1 MKKYKR
7 IAHAAKIRLPSREM
21 RSLHMA
27 DAEQI
32 IGYCPKCGKELQ
44 IPGELPR
51 FACMYCATKL
61 TQAQLLADAPAP
73 MPAVEGDAA
82 EEFAAFSAL
91 VLACVTNFPDSYKKV
106 TRSEFSK
113 YSDTYLDACRPAFDH
128 LDQCARIEPDRRT
141 KWAEL
146 GAEDLMHQLND
157 WFAAQKGW
165 NSRARQARI
174 VDNAKFTIA
183 LFLVPMLSRGNW
195 TISRPFAKRLHT
207 LWMARYPKSPFTL
220 ASYDDL
226 VSGFRKRWLCFI
238 TTAVCEAEG
247 KPDDCAELTAF
258 RRFRDGWLSPA
269 ARRARVDRGI
279 LRDRPGHRSASAI
292 CGRRPGPLRRAAAG
306 LSLPLLCCSTGWRPG
321 PLQATLHPDGPP
333 VGAPI
338 SAVKQSKLISP
349 GPRAIIVAKNG
360 RNAPHKSFKEK
371 AGLLL
376 QPAAPLLH
384 KEADPMK
391 KETSTA
397 TQISPEEIQARQ
409 APGLSAG

>member
-141 KWAEL
+141 EWAEL
-146 GAEDLMHQLND
+146 GAEDLMQQLND

-165 NSRARQARI
+165 NSRARQTRI

-195 TISRPFAKRLHT
+195 TISCPFAKRLHT

-258 RRFRDGWLSPA
+258 RRFRDGWLS
-269 ARRARVDRGI
+269 
-279 LRDRPGHRSASAI
+279 
-292 CGRRPGPLRRAAAG
+292 
-306 LSLPLLCCSTGWRPG
+306 
-321 PLQATLHPDGPP
+321 QQPDGPALIEEYYEI
-333 VGAPI
+333 APAI
-338 SAVKQSKLISP
+338 VLHLQYADDAPARYAALRRDYLSPCYAALQAGDPGRCKQLYTQMV
-349 GPRAIIVAKNG
+349 R
-360 RNAPHKSFKEK
+360 RLERQY
-371 AGLLL
+371 L
-376 QPAAPLLH
+376 Q
-384 KEADPMK
+384 
-391 KETSTA
+391 
-397 TQISPEEIQARQ
+397 
-409 APGLSAG
+409 

>member
-1 MKKYKR
+1 MVN
-7 IAHAAKIRLPSREM
+7 
-21 RSLHMA
+21 
-27 DAEQI
+27 I
-32 IGYCPKCGKELQ
+32 IEITDLTAPELAVYTQ
-44 IPGELPR
+44 
-51 FACMYCATKL
+51 L

-73 MPAVEGDAA
+73 IPAVEGDAA

-141 KWAEL
+141 EWAEL
-146 GAEDLMHQLND
+146 GAEDLMQQLND

-195 TISRPFAKRLHT
+195 TISCPFAKRLHT

-238 TTAVCEAEG
+238 TTAVCEAHLG
-247 KPDDCAELTAF
+247 AHLHFEL
-258 RRFRDGWLSPA
+258 LSGSKYLDPIAYA
-269 ARRARVDRGI
+269 AKTV
-279 LRDRPGHRSASAI
+279 
-292 CGRRPGPLRRAAAG
+292 
-306 LSLPLLCCSTGWRPG
+306 
-321 PLQATLHPDGPP
+321 
-333 VGAPI
+333 
-338 SAVKQSKLISP
+338 
-349 GPRAIIVAKNG
+349 
-360 RNAPHKSFKEK
+360 
-371 AGLLL
+371 
-376 QPAAPLLH
+376 
-384 KEADPMK
+384 
-391 KETSTA
+391 
-397 TQISPEEIQARQ
+397 
-409 APGLSAG
+409 

>member
-1 MKKYKR
+1 MKKYKW

-82 EEFAAFSAL
+82 EEFAVFSAL

-113 YSDTYLDACRPAFDH
+113 YSDTYLDACRPVFDH
-128 LDQCARIEPDRRT
+128 LDRCARIEPDRRT
-141 KWAEL
+141 EWAEL
-146 GAEDLMHQLND
+146 GAEDLMQQLND

-195 TISRPFAKRLHT
+195 TISRPFAKHLHT

-258 RRFRDGWLSPA
+258 RRFRDGWLS
-269 ARRARVDRGI
+269 
-279 LRDRPGHRSASAI
+279 
-292 CGRRPGPLRRAAAG
+292 
-306 LSLPLLCCSTGWRPG
+306 
-321 PLQATLHPDGPP
+321 QQPDGPALIEEYYEI
-333 VGAPI
+333 APAI
-338 SAVKQSKLISP
+338 VLHLQYADDAPARYAALRRDYLSPCYAALQAGDPGRCKQLYTQMV
-349 GPRAIIVAKNG
+349 R
-360 RNAPHKSFKEK
+360 RLERQY
-371 AGLLL
+371 L
-376 QPAAPLLH
+376 Q
-384 KEADPMK
+384 
-391 KETSTA
+391 
-397 TQISPEEIQARQ
+397 
-409 APGLSAG
+409 